1 MIVGLPII
9 ENMEEYEDPY
19 TIMKSDN
26 SITEASGGSWFGIS
40 PIDANKLEEKY
51 PILNYEF
58 K

>member
-1 MIVGLPII
+1 
-9 ENMEEYEDPY
+9 
-19 TIMKSDN
+19 MKSDN